1 MLKMMCA
8 GPNPLSPGSCRN
20 AEVISRYYWPVGDAD
35 QLVDGRVVG
44 RPTMSK

>member
-20 AEVISRYYWPVGDAD
+20 ADVSSRYHWSWATPTVWWMVG
-35 QLVDGRVVG
+35 
-44 RPTMSK
+44 S